1 MEILCRD
8 LVKRAEVLLRDR
20 VIEILYRQS
29 PLKDAGM
36 RAKGIIWQIIL
47 SIVRIPGVLS
57 TWHSALRAICC
68 LDILMSILS
77 TAQPRTKR
85 AWQSWGAAFPH
96 LLKFQ
101 HKKALVACPCAF
113 RLWNGRP
120 SLGARHYS
128 CSESLRTDLATET
141 SFREI
146 LYKGLL
152 WTPCTEILPRGLLQR
167 SCQQSSYR
175 DLAQRSC
182 RDRHCIEICCRD
194 LAKKSLA
201 EILPTESLYRACT
214 EISSR
219 NLAKTSLI
227 EGSLEVKLPTIWA
240 DEKQSRAE
248 AERRGRLEERRSEE
262 KE

>member
-8 LVKRAEVLLRDR
+8 LVKRAEVLLRDH

-57 TWHSALRAICC
+57 TWHSALRALPGHPDEHTAFLRFLFPKHCDRTEGVLTVSVKASVHSRWYPRHPAFSLQISAQNGSC
-68 LDILMSILS
+68 DMSMCIS

-113 RLWNGRP
+113 RL
-120 SLGARHYS
+120 
-128 CSESLRTDLATET
+128 
-141 SFREI
+141 
-146 LYKGLL
+146 
-152 WTPCTEILPRGLLQR
+152 
-167 SCQQSSYR
+167 
-175 DLAQRSC
+175 
-182 RDRHCIEICCRD
+182 
-194 LAKKSLA
+194 
-201 EILPTESLYRACT
+201 
-214 EISSR
+214 
-219 NLAKTSLI
+219 
-227 EGSLEVKLPTIWA
+227 
-240 DEKQSRAE
+240 
-248 AERRGRLEERRSEE
+248 
-262 KE
+262 